1 MNHILLDP
9 DGNALIPSGYLLID
23 TETAFL
29 ENATSKNPMFIRGRH
44 LCAWA
49 ETFFSGR
56 NIPTSDAY
64 SPIRDLVGIFT
75 GLTIEQA
82 EYICNTIGNSLAK
95 IEKLSASAI
104 LNACFPIPIWD
115 SAPSKKHVAEWLL
128 WLVDKEPNA
137 AFLPILRA
145 MTEDWRRASPD
156 LSDIYQV
163 HDPSNA
169 RILLGKWLGE
179 TITPFLEKFGEF
191 PLPVPLEWIAIL
203 NESWRKEITK
213 TNGTFFDRFLK
224 SPTPWHF
231 KQIVA
236 LATLDY
242 FEKYPDGLTHERHDQ
257 IARFISGEDRARLKV
272 LKQAS
277 KPVDVPDEPEL
288 VLNWF
293 EKEYLPFREWQFAA
307 RAEKSYPRV
316 LELGQQFAKWY
327 LDFYPKALTS
337 KKYLS
342 FFKSKDL
349 KDQDSDYVDLLIILD
364 GLQAI
369 DAKILLDA
377 LLKSN
382 GSQRLVMIENSLCFA
397 PLPTVTDFAKGA
409 LVHGVQPTLMKEL
422 ELLGED
428 VSERQ
433 TPLLKLQAAHPGDLF
448 IWRIQDPD
456 RIYHTKNNSPMLKT
470 EVEGELSTIAKK
482 INDVVEKLIP
492 AIPLK
497 IIITTD
503 HGRFLGVSNRIVD
516 VPQGMQAHGRAAWG
530 RTNIQFDKTG
540 YRIED
545 DLVYLSRD
553 RFGLLSDD
561 AAVIL
566 SDSAFRHEKYEKEIS
581 THGGLFP
588 EEVVIPWMVFER
600 NIERPNIEFA
610 FSGAGR
616 ATLPGKIIV
625 STINPSTIDL
635 DLTKAEINFG
645 GDMNFSFELMKN
657 VPGLKKTEFEIDI
670 TTWPSSE
677 QVSLGKANFTLRLPS
692 GEEFGVSTSLVGISV
707 TELYTR
713 DKSILEGL
721 DL

>member
-1 MNHILLDP
+1 MNRILLDP
-9 DGNALIPSGYLLID
+9 EGNALVPSGYILIE
-23 TETAFL
+23 TEVAFL
-29 ENATSKNPMFIRGRH
+29 EKATSTNSMMLRGRH

-49 ETFFSGR
+49 EAFFSGR
-56 NIPTSDAY
+56 NIPYSDAC
-64 SPIRDLVGIFT
+64 SPIRDLVGIFP

-82 EYICNTIGNSLAK
+82 EYICNAIGNSLAK
-95 IEKLSASAI
+95 IEKLSAPAI
-104 LNACFPIPIWD
+104 LNACFPMPLWD
-115 SAPSKKHVAEWLL
+115 SAPSKKHGPEWLL
-128 WLVDKEPNA
+128 WLVDQEPNQ
-137 AFLPILRA
+137 AFLPVLRA
-145 MTEDWRRASPD
+145 MAEDWKQASPQM
-156 LSDIYQV
+156 SEIYQV
-163 HDPSNA
+163 YDPSSA
-169 RILLGKWLGE
+169 RVLLGKWFGE
-179 TITPFLEKFGEF
+179 IITPFLEKFGEF
-191 PLPVPLEWIAIL
+191 PLPVQSKWIAL
-203 NESWRKEITK
+203 LSESWRKEIAITD
-213 TNGTFFDRFLK
+213 GAFFDEFLK
-224 SPTPWHF
+224 SPTPWYF

-236 LATLDY
+236 WATLDF
-242 FEKYPDGLTHERHDQ
+242 FEKYPDGLTNERHDQ
-257 IARFISGEDRARLKV
+257 IARFVSGEDRARLNM
-272 LKQAS
+272 LKQAAI
-277 KPVDVPDEPEL
+277 PADVPNEPEL
-288 VLNWF
+288 VLTWF
-293 EKEYLPFREWQFAA
+293 EREYLPFREWQSAVG
-307 RAEKSYPRV
+307 AEKSYPRV

-342 FFKSKDL
+342 FFKSKEL
-349 KDQDSDYVDLLIILD
+349 KDRDTKYVDLLIILD

-369 DAKILLDA
+369 DAKHFLDA
-377 LLKSN
+377 LLKSK
-382 GSQRLVMIENSLCFA
+382 GSQSLVMIENSFCFA

-422 ELLGED
+422 ELIGED

-433 TPLLKLQAAHPGDLF
+433 SPLLKLQAAQPGDLF

-482 INDVVEKLIP
+482 INDIVEKLIP
-492 AIPLK
+492 TIPLK

-503 HGRFLGVSNRIVD
+503 HGRFLGVSKRIVD
-516 VPQGMQAHGRAAWG
+516 IPQGMQAHGRAAWG
-530 RTNIQFDKTG
+530 ATDMQFDKTG
-540 YRIED
+540 YQVEG

-566 SDSAFRHEKYEKEIS
+566 TDGAFRHEKYEQEIS

-600 NIERPNIEFA
+600 NLEIPNIEIL

-616 ATLPGKIIV
+616 ATLPGKLLV

-635 DLTKAEINFG
+635 DLTTVLINFG
-645 GDMNFSFELMKN
+645 GDLNFSFVLMKN
-657 VPGLKKTEFEIDI
+657 VPGMKKTEFEIDI
-670 TTWPSSE
+670 PSWPSSE
-677 QVSLGKANFTLRLPS
+677 QVSLGKAQFTLRLPS
-692 GEEFGVSTSLVGISV
+692 GEEFIVSPSLVGISV

-713 DKSILEGL
+713 DKSLLEGL